1 MEIHGGYTGSAQVP
15 SRWLRVEIGIGNL
28 RRRHRGAVSGTV
40 IGTYPHGPVLA
51 RNPALADH
59 VLELG
64 LGRSLPPL
72 VRPEVAE
79 LRRQRLAAVRKLSR

>member
-1 MEIHGGYTGSAQVP
+1 
-15 SRWLRVEIGIGNL
+15 
-28 RRRHRGAVSGTV
+28 V

-64 LGRSLPPL
+64 LGRKLPPL
-72 VRPEVAE
+72 VRPEVDE
-79 LRRQRLAAVRKLSR
+79 LRRQRLAAVRRLNR